1 MNFFLSKKN
10 KKVSLLSSKLLP
22 VLAGAALLLASP
34 LYAQPNQPAPSGN
47 SPHSSGD
54 AGQMQ
59 QNQEAQQKL
68 MEMRDLQKKQQKIQK
83 EVLENNPELKKQEEE
98 LRQIVQ
104 ETLDKHLAEEN
115 VDIDRLQ
122 ELQAKLQGGQDL
134 GEEKKA
140 ELENE
145 FRQKVGKFRK
155 AREKALNDP
164 EITEKREALIK
175 GIEEKSPEAV
185 KIGQKLEE
193 LQKEIQ
199 QSFNQP
205 RQ

>member
-10 KKVSLLSSKLLP
+10 KRLTLLSSKLLS
-22 VLAGAALLLASP
+22 VLAGATLLLASP
-34 LYAQPNQPAPSGN
+34 LYAQPGQSA
-47 SPHSSGD
+47 PHSSGGS
-54 AGQMQ
+54 GQMQ

-68 MEMRDLQKKQQKIQK
+68 MEMKDLQKKQQEIQK

-104 ETLDKHLAEEN
+104 ETLDKHLDEQN
-115 VDIDRLQ
+115 VDIERLQ
-122 ELQAKLQGGQDL
+122 DLQAKLQGGEDL
-134 GEEKKA
+134 EEEKQA
-140 ELENE
+140 ELEDE
-145 FRQKVGKFRK
+145 FRQKVEKFRK
-155 AREKALNDP
+155 AREKALTDP

-175 GIEEKSPEAV
+175 GIEEKSPQAV

-193 LQKEIQ
+193 LQQEIQ

-205 RQ
+205 QQ